1 MAEIRTYTQE
11 FRDSAVQ
18 MVKDQGISIPKAAA
32 GLGIPPNTLRG
43 WIEAASGTRPASG
56 SRSAHRGGHGTG
68 DAAAAQQRI
77 RELEAEVRQ
86 LRIDREILK
95 KATQWFARGSS

>member
-11 FRDSAVQ
+11 FKDSAVE
-18 MVKDQGISIPKAAA
+18 MVRTQGMSIPKAAG

-43 WIEAASGTRPASG
+43 WIEAADGRKPAPRSPQRAG
-56 SRSAHRGGHGTG
+56 SAGDSAL
-68 DAAAAQQRI
+68 QQRV

-95 KATQWFARGSS
+95 KATQWFAKGSS